1 MSDEICYRCDTR
13 ILNESGYEEALYGIG
28 FNKGISSKYIFA
40 GVGYFSYNSMPEKER
55 LQLKEVAEK
64 LASKDGGHNKFLEHI
79 MLWIVVRAPRYV
91 WQEMDTFRLSSKNSE
106 STMHTLIKSL
116 KNKNLD
122 EVKEMFEPNSIT
134 DEKIMQF
141 MIITSEYNENDALLL
156 IKKQLPEGFL
166 QKRLWVMS
174 YKTLRNIAM
183 QRMTH
188 RLPHWKKFLRDVYAQ
203 AEHPEL
209 LPELKY

>member
-1 MSDEICYRCDTR
+1 
-13 ILNESGYEEALYGIG
+13 
-28 FNKGISSKYIFA
+28 
-40 GVGYFSYNSMPEKER
+40 
-55 LQLKEVAEK
+55 
-64 LASKDGGHNKFLEHI
+64 
-79 MLWIVVRAPRYV
+79 
-91 WQEMDTFRLSSKNSE
+91 
-106 STMHTLIKSL
+106 MHTLIKSL